1 LKPDGRFQ
9 KRTDKV
15 NIYYID
21 GSYLPENRAVLSV
34 NDLGLLRGYG
44 VFDFLRTYNG
54 RPFHLADHVA
64 RLIQSAKIIDLSLP
78 CGENEMIDITINTL
92 ERNKTLEEANIRLV
106 VTGGD
111 SADSITPD
119 NHSRLLVMV
128 TDLHHCPEQWYR
140 EGAAAITTRGER
152 YLPRAKSTHYLP
164 AIRALSQARRQGAI
178 ESIYVDHNRH
188 LLEGTTTNFFAFI
201 NGKLTTPGNSILL
214 GITRQVILKLAARE
228 FEVEI
233 RDIHRDEIPTM
244 DEAFITASNKQ
255 VVPVVRIDTYGIGDG
270 RPGERTRR
278 LMRLFSEYTRRY
290 GQKGIQQ

>member
-1 LKPDGRFQ
+1 MN
-9 KRTDKV
+9 V
-15 NIYYID
+15 YYVD

-54 RPFHLADHVA
+54 RPFHLRDHVA

-78 CGENEMIDITINTL
+78 CSENEMIDITMKTL
-92 ERNKTLEEANIRLV
+92 ERNKVPAEANIRLV

-119 NHSRLLVMV
+119 NRTRLLVMV

-140 EGAAAITTRGER
+140 DGAAVITTRGER
-152 YLPRAKSTHYLP
+152 YLPRAKSTNYLP
-164 AIRALSQARRQGAI
+164 AILALSRAHRQGAM
-178 ESIYVDHNRH
+178 ESIYVDRDRH

-214 GITRQVILKLAARE
+214 GITRQVILKLAAGE

-233 RDIHRDEIPTM
+233 RNIHRDEIPGM
-244 DEAFITASNKQ
+244 DEAFITASNKE
-255 VVPVVRIDTYGIGDG
+255 VVPVVRIDERVISDG

-278 LMRLFSEYTRRY
+278 LMRLFSEYTHRY
-290 GQKGIQQ
+290 GQEGIQQ